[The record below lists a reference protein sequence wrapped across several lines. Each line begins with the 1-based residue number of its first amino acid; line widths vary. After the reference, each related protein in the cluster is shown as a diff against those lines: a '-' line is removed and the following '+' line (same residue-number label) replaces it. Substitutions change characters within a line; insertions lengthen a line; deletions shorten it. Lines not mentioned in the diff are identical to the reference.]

1 MKKTR
6 AIVLLSGGLDSRLC
20 AKILQEQGI
29 EVIALHF
36 ILPFLGCCKP
46 DCSFKFT
53 QLEGIKLKIIDCT
66 KGRNFQEY
74 IQMIKNRIY
83 LLEKFCNEYDR
94 YAKTQFEKTYKLD
107 KPNSSNYRLSI
118 ENFKLDLF
126 KYQI

>member
-1 MKKTR
+1 MNKKKGN
-6 AIVLLSGGLDSRLC
+6 IILDKNQIIYIMDL
-20 AKILQEQGI
+20 
-29 EVIALHF
+29 
-36 ILPFLGCCKP
+36 
-46 DCSFKFT
+46 
-53 QLEGIKLKIIDCT
+53 IKCHIIDGISYLE
-66 KGRNFQEY
+66 KSNELKNENKYVDIKDKEEY